1 MKKLIILLVAFSVL
15 TVSSMAAYEEGS
27 HYLSPDGIPYVEV
40 TVDGE
45 LRHMTES
52 EYQEFAAEQEKF
64 KAVSVVTSDSPD
76 QILYDASLVDEGQ
89 VYASDLQ
96 SNVRAQLT
104 TGLAPSEDSPA
115 GTMKYVVKSIF
126 GEYEPIQEH
135 VTIYLEDGTAVDG
148 SQTVQGI
155 AGVDW
160 AYLSGVALFALCL
173 AALFKL
179 LRVVIGVV

>member
-1 MKKLIILLVAFSVL
+1 MKKLIVPLMLVQLLSI
-15 TVSSMAAYEEGS
+15 TVFADYVEGD
-27 HYLSPDGIPYVEV
+27 HYNCDGIPYVEV
-40 TVDGE
+40 IIDGE
-45 LRHMTES
+45 LHHMTES
-52 EYQEFAAEQEKF
+52 EFAEYVASQNI
-64 KAVSVVTSDSPD
+64 VSSKTVPDVVESSPE
-76 QILYDASLVDEGQ
+76 IFYDASLVDEGQ
-89 VYASDLQ
+89 LYASDLQ